1 MSLRR
6 FSTAATVYT
15 AVSTL
20 GKAMNF
26 LLVPFYTHVVPPD
39 EFGVYSALFPFY
51 AVMLMIFQYGMPS
64 AIIKFYAEAKTH
76 TEKQNFV
83 STLFAM
89 QTASA
94 FVMSLLMIALAT
106 PISLL
111 FIGSSN
117 YADSI
122 VLIAISLFVETLG
135 FNLLWLIRSDNR
147 LVLFAFISLSSLAL
161 NIGVAVWLVPKGNY
175 VFNLF
180 LAQVVAVVFTFGI
193 AFLVNANLFKRYFN
207 KDLAKKLWRFGYPL
221 LGYGIL
227 AVLLDSLDKVLV
239 TRFISKEAGGIYS
252 VGYRLGMVMAILNVS
267 FRTALLPFFAQRVES
282 HSPKENEMLF
292 VQIFSLYTTGLAA
305 VFLVLSFFVRDFM
318 TIEVF
323 GYSLFKQTYLPS
335 ATLAPVVLLA
345 YLIAAP
351 TEFSKAALTKSGDTK
366 ALFNAALFSLLINLA
381 LLALVLSFPP
391 NDTALTLQL
400 VAATTVAA
408 YLFNVFYFHY
418 KRRAI
423 DSTPYP
429 MVRFFIMV
437 LIVVAAVAMNELIFA
452 EKPFGLRVVMCLIFV
467 SVVVGIGLMPVWKL
481 RRAGARRD

>member
-64 AIIKFYAEAKTH
+64 AIIKFYAEAKTQ
-76 TEKQNFV
+76 TDKQEFV
-83 STLFAM
+83 STLFLM

-94 FVMSLLMIALAT
+94 LVMSLVMAVFAS
-106 PISLL
+106 PISLV

-122 VLIAISLFVETLG
+122 VLIAISLFIETLG

-147 LVLFAFISLSSLAL
+147 LVLFAFISLASLAL

-180 LAQVVAVVFTFGI
+180 LAQVVAALFTFGVG
-193 AFLVNANLFKRYFN
+193 FVANTTLFKLYFN
-207 KDLAKKLWRFGYPL
+207 KDLAKKLWQFGYPL

-282 HSPKENEMLF
+282 HSPKENERLF
-292 VQIFSLYTTGLAA
+292 VQIFSLYTTGLAV

-318 TIEVF
+318 MIEIF
-323 GYSLFKQTYLPS
+323 GYALFKQTYLPA
-335 ATLAPVVLLA
+335 ATLTPVVLLA

-366 ALFNAALFSLLINLA
+366 VLLNAVLFSLLINLA
-381 LLALVLSFPP
+381 LLLLVIRFPP
-391 NDTALTLQL
+391 SDTVLTLQL
-400 VAATTVAA
+400 VASATVAA
-408 YLFNVFYFHY
+408 YLFNVIYFYR
-418 KRRAI
+418 KSRTI
-423 DSTPYP
+423 DATPYP
-429 MVRFFIMV
+429 IGRFFLMV
-437 LIVVAAVAMNELIFA
+437 IIAMIAVALNE
-452 EKPFGLRVVMCLIFV
+452 FGLTAETIWKRGAVCIV
-467 SVVVGIGLMPVWKL
+467 SVSLIVGIGLVPVWKL
-481 RRAGARRD
+481 RMRK

>member
-6 FSTAATVYT
+6 FSTAAAVYT

-76 TEKQNFV
+76 AEKQELV
-83 STLFAM
+83 STLFVM
-89 QTASA
+89 QAASS
-94 FVMSLLMIALAT
+94 FVLSLLMMLCASS
-106 PISLL
+106 ISLL
-111 FIGSSN
+111 FIGTDD

-122 VLIAISLFVETLG
+122 ILIAISLFVETLG
-135 FNLLWLIRSDNR
+135 FNLMWLIRSDNR
-147 LVLFAFISLSSLAL
+147 LALFAFTSLMSLAL
-161 NIGVAVWLVPKGNY
+161 NIGLAIWLVPKGNY

-180 LAQVVAVVFTFGI
+180 LAQVAAVVFTFGI
-193 AFLVNANLFKRYFN
+193 GLMANASLFKPYFN
-207 KDLAKKLWRFGYPL
+207 KDLAKKLWLFGYPL
-221 LGYGIL
+221 LGYSIL

-252 VGYRLGMVMAILNVS
+252 VGYRLGMVMAILNGS

-282 HSPKENEMLF
+282 HSPEENKRLF
-292 VQIFSLYTTGLAA
+292 VQIFSLYTTGLTV

-318 TIEVF
+318 TIEIF
-323 GYSLFKQTYLPS
+323 GYALFKQTYLS
-335 ATLAPVVLLA
+335 AATLTPIVLLA

-366 ALFNAALFSLLINLA
+366 ILLNAVLFSVLINLSLLI
-381 LLALVLSFPP
+381 LVIKFPP
-391 NDTALTLQL
+391 SNTGLTLQL
-400 VAATTVAA
+400 VAMATVAA
-408 YLFNVFYFHY
+408 YLFNMIYFRC
-418 KRRAI
+418 KSRAV
-423 DSTPYP
+423 DPTPYP
-429 MVRFFIMV
+429 MRRFVFVVLMATLAVALNEIYFNAKAFWLRV
-437 LIVVAAVAMNELIFA
+437 LICALMVSLTVGV
-452 EKPFGLRVVMCLIFV
+452 GMC
-467 SVVVGIGLMPVWKL
+467 PVWKRKVSL
-481 RRAGARRD
+481 RD

>member
-1 MSLRR
+1 
-6 FSTAATVYT
+6 
-15 AVSTL
+15 
-20 GKAMNF
+20 MNF

-64 AIIKFYAEAKTH
+64 AIIKFYAEAKTQSD
-76 TEKQNFV
+76 KQEFV
-83 STLFAM
+83 STLFLM
-89 QTASA
+89 QTSSA
-94 FVMSLLMIALAT
+94 LMLSLLMMLFAS

-122 VLIAISLFVETLG
+122 ILIAISLLIETLG

-147 LVLFAFISLSSLAL
+147 LALFAFVSLASLLL

-180 LAQVVAVVFTFGI
+180 LAQVVAVVFTFGVGFI
-193 AFLVNANLFKRYFN
+193 ANVTLFKPYFN
-207 KDLAKKLWRFGYPL
+207 KDLAKKLWQFGYPL

-239 TRFISKEAGGIYS
+239 TRLISKEAGGIYS

-282 HSPKENEMLF
+282 HSPKENERLF
-292 VQIFSLYTTGLAA
+292 VQIFSLYTTGLAV

-318 TIEVF
+318 TIEIF
-323 GYSLFKQTYLPS
+323 GYVLFKQTYLPA
-335 ATLAPVVLLA
+335 ATLTPIVLLA

-366 ALFNAALFSLLINLA
+366 ILFNAVLLSLLINLV
-381 LLALVLSFPP
+381 LLVLVITFQPS
-391 NDTALTLQL
+391 DTVLTLQL
-400 VAATTVAA
+400 VALATVAA
-408 YLFNVFYFHY
+408 YLFNVIYFYR
-418 KRRAI
+418 KSRAV
-423 DSTPYP
+423 DTTPYP
-429 MVRFFIMV
+429 MRQFCLMV
-437 LIVVAAVAMNELIFA
+437 AIASLGVALNEVGLTAETIWKRAAVCIAVVSLI
-452 EKPFGLRVVMCLIFV
+452 
-467 SVVVGIGLMPVWKL
+467 VGIGLAPLWKMRIGKRWL
-481 RRAGARRD
+481 

>member
-1 MSLRR
+1 VSLRR

-15 AVSTL
+15 VVSTL

-64 AIIKFYAEAKTH
+64 AIIKFYAEAKTQSD
-76 TEKQNFV
+76 KQEFV
-83 STLFAM
+83 STLFVM

-94 FVMSLLMIALAT
+94 LVLSLLMMLVAS
-106 PISLL
+106 PISFL

-122 VLIAISLFVETLG
+122 ILIAISLFIETLG

-147 LVLFAFISLSSLAL
+147 LALFAFISLASLL
-161 NIGVAVWLVPKGNY
+161 INIGVAVWLVPKGNY

-180 LAQVVAVVFTFGI
+180 LAQVVAVVFTFGVGLI
-193 AFLVNANLFKRYFN
+193 ANANLFKPYFN
-207 KDLAKKLWRFGYPL
+207 KDLAKKLWQFGYPL

-239 TRFISKEAGGIYS
+239 TRLISKEAGGIYS

-282 HSPKENEMLF
+282 HSPKENERLF
-292 VQIFSLYTTGLAA
+292 VQIFSLYTTGLAV

-318 TIEVF
+318 TIEIF
-323 GYSLFKQTYLPS
+323 GYVLFKQPYLPA
-335 ATLAPVVLLA
+335 ATLTPIVLLA

-366 ALFNAALFSLLINLA
+366 VLFNAVLFSLLINLA
-381 LLALVLSFPP
+381 LLLLVIRFPAS
-391 NDTALTLQL
+391 DTVLTLQL
-400 VAATTVAA
+400 VASATVAA
-408 YLFNVFYFHY
+408 YLFNVQYFYR
-418 KRRAI
+418 KSRAV
-423 DSTPYP
+423 DATPYP
-429 MVRFFIMV
+429 IGRFFLMV
-437 LIVVAAVAMNELIFA
+437 IIAMIAVALNE
-452 EKPFGLRVVMCLIFV
+452 FGLNAETFWKRGAVCIV
-467 SVVVGIGLMPVWKL
+467 SVSLIVGIGLVPVWKL
-481 RRAGARRD
+481 RMRK

>member
-1 MSLRR
+1 
-6 FSTAATVYT
+6 
-15 AVSTL
+15 
-20 GKAMNF
+20 
-26 LLVPFYTHVVPPD
+26 
-39 EFGVYSALFPFY
+39 
-51 AVMLMIFQYGMPS
+51 MLMIFQYGMPS
-64 AIIKFYAEAKTH
+64 AIIKFYAEAKTLA
-76 TEKQNFV
+76 EKQQFV

-94 FVMSLLMIALAT
+94 LVMSLLMIVVAT
-106 PISLL
+106 PISVL

-135 FNLLWLIRSDNR
+135 FNLLWLIRSDHR
-147 LVLFAFISLSSLAL
+147 LALFAFISLVSLAI
-161 NIGVAVWLVPKGNY
+161 NIGIVLWLVPKGNY

-180 LAQVVAVVFTFGI
+180 LAQVVAVVFTFGVALI
-193 AFLVNANLFKRYFN
+193 ANANLFKRYFN
-207 KDLAKKLWRFGYPL
+207 KDLAKRLWRFGYPL
-221 LGYGIL
+221 LGYGVL

-318 TIEVF
+318 TIEIF
-323 GYSLFKQTYLPS
+323 GYSLFKQTYLPA
-335 ATLAPVVLLA
+335 ATLTPIVLLA

-366 ALFNAALFSLLINLA
+366 ALFNGVLFSLLINLA

-400 VAATTVAA
+400 VASTTVAA

-423 DSTPYP
+423 DATPYP
-429 MVRFFIMV
+429 MTRFFIIV
-437 LIVVAAVAMNELIFA
+437 LVVAFAVATNELIFA
-452 EKPFGLRVVMCLIFV
+452 EKPFVLRVAICLVFV
-467 SVVVGIGLMPVWKL
+467 SVVVGIGLMPFWKL

>member
-1 MSLRR
+1 
-6 FSTAATVYT
+6 
-15 AVSTL
+15 
-20 GKAMNF
+20 MNF

-64 AIIKFYAEAKTH
+64 AIIKFYAEAKTQSD
-76 TEKQNFV
+76 KQEFV
-83 STLFAM
+83 STLFVM

-94 FVMSLLMIALAT
+94 LVLSLLMMLVAS

-122 VLIAISLFVETLG
+122 ILIAISLFIETLG

-147 LVLFAFISLSSLAL
+147 LALFAFISLASLL
-161 NIGVAVWLVPKGNY
+161 INIGVAVWLVPKGNY

-180 LAQVVAVVFTFGI
+180 LAQVVAVVFTFGVGLI
-193 AFLVNANLFKRYFN
+193 ANANLFKPYFN

-252 VGYRLGMVMAILNVS
+252 VGYRLGMVMSILNVS

-282 HSPKENEMLF
+282 HSPKENERLF
-292 VQIFSLYTTGLAA
+292 VQIFSLYTTGLTA

-318 TIEVF
+318 TIEIF
-323 GYSLFKQTYLPS
+323 GYALFKQTYLPA
-335 ATLAPVVLLA
+335 ATLTPVVLLA

-366 ALFNAALFSLLINLA
+366 VLFNAVLFSLLINLA
-381 LLALVLSFPP
+381 LLLLVIRFPAS
-391 NDTALTLQL
+391 DTVLTLQL
-400 VAATTVAA
+400 VASATVAA
-408 YLFNVFYFHY
+408 YLFNVIYFYR
-418 KRRAI
+418 KSRTI
-423 DSTPYP
+423 DATPYP
-429 MVRFFIMV
+429 IGRFFLMV
-437 LIVVAAVAMNELIFA
+437 ILAMIAVALNE
-452 EKPFGLRVVMCLIFV
+452 FGLTAETFWKRGAVCIV
-467 SVVVGIGLMPVWKL
+467 SVSLIVGIGLVPVWKL
-481 RRAGARRD
+481 RMRK

>member
-6 FSTAATVYT
+6 FTTAATVYT

-64 AIIKFYAEAKTH
+64 AIIKFYAEAKTQ
-76 TEKQNFV
+76 TDKQEFV

-89 QTASA
+89 QATSSL
-94 FVMSLLMIALAT
+94 MLSLLMAVFAS

-122 VLIAISLFVETLG
+122 VLIAVSLFIETLG

-147 LVLFAFISLSSLAL
+147 LALFAFISLVSLAL

-180 LAQVVAVVFTFGI
+180 LAQVVAVLFTFSV
-193 AFLVNANLFKRYFN
+193 AFVANASLFKFYFN
-207 KDLAKKLWRFGYPL
+207 KDLAKKLWQFGYPL
-221 LGYGIL
+221 LGYSIL

-282 HSPKENEMLF
+282 HSPRENETLF
-292 VQIFSLYTTGLAA
+292 VQIFALYTTGLAA

-318 TIEVF
+318 EIEVF
-323 GYSLFKQTYLPS
+323 GYALFKQTYLPA
-335 ATLAPVVLLA
+335 ATLTPVVLLA
-345 YLIAAP
+345 YLIAGP

-366 ALFNAALFSLLINLA
+366 ALFNGVLFSLLINLV
-381 LLALVLSFPP
+381 LLTLVILFPIS
-391 NDTALTLQL
+391 DTVFTLQL
-400 VAATTVAA
+400 VAAATVAA
-408 YLFNVFYFHY
+408 YLFNVIYFYR
-418 KRRAI
+418 KSRTVDA
-423 DSTPYP
+423 TPYP
-429 MVRFFIMV
+429 MGRFFAMV
-437 LIVVAAVAMNELIFA
+437 SIAVLAVILNEIVLNAEAFWKRIVICSAVVSLI
-452 EKPFGLRVVMCLIFV
+452 
-467 SVVVGIGLMPVWKL
+467 VGIGLFPVWKTRKRKQSL
-481 RRAGARRD
+481 

>member
-64 AIIKFYAEAKTH
+64 AIIKFYAEAKTQSD
-76 TEKQNFV
+76 KQEFV

-94 FVMSLLMIALAT
+94 LVLSLLMMLLAS

-111 FIGSSN
+111 FIGSAT

-122 VLIAISLFVETLG
+122 ILIAISLFIETLG

-147 LVLFAFISLSSLAL
+147 LVLFAFISLVSLVL
-161 NIGVAVWLVPKGNY
+161 NIGVAVWLVPKGKY

-180 LAQVVAVVFTFGI
+180 LAQVVAVIFTFGAGFI
-193 AFLVNANLFKRYFN
+193 ANARLFKPYFN
-207 KDLAKKLWRFGYPL
+207 KDLAKKLWQFGYPL

-227 AVLLDSLDKVLV
+227 SVLLDSLDKVLV
-239 TRFISKEAGGIYS
+239 TRLISKESGGIYS
-252 VGYRLGMVMAILNVS
+252 VGYRLGMVMSILNVS

-282 HSPKENEMLF
+282 HSPKENERLF
-292 VQIFSLYTTGLAA
+292 VQIFSLYTTGLTA

-318 TIEVF
+318 TIELF
-323 GYSLFKQTYLPS
+323 GYVLFKQTYLS
-335 ATLAPVVLLA
+335 AATLTPIVLLA

-366 ALFNAALFSLLINLA
+366 VLLNAVLFSLLINLT
-381 LLALVLSFPP
+381 LLLLVIRFAPS
-391 NDTALTLQL
+391 DTVLTLQL
-400 VAATTVAA
+400 VAWATVAA
-408 YLFNVFYFHY
+408 YLFNVIYFYR
-418 KRRAI
+418 KSRAF

-429 MVRFFIMV
+429 VRRFVFIVVMATLAV
-437 LIVVAAVAMNELIFA
+437 ALNETYLNTQAFWLRMLICALIVSAIVGV
-452 EKPFGLRVVMCLIFV
+452 GLF
-467 SVVVGIGLMPVWKL
+467 PVWKAKVSL
-481 RRAGARRD
+481 TN

>member
-64 AIIKFYAEAKTH
+64 AIIKFYAEAKTQ
-76 TEKQNFV
+76 TDKQEFV

-94 FVMSLLMIALAT
+94 LVLSLLMAAFAS
-106 PISLL
+106 PISLF

-122 VLIAISLFVETLG
+122 ILIAVSLFVETLG

-147 LVLFAFISLSSLAL
+147 LALFAFISLVSLAL

-180 LAQVVAVVFTFGI
+180 VAQVVAVVFTFGVAFI
-193 AFLVNANLFKRYFN
+193 ANAKLFKVYFN
-207 KDLAKKLWRFGYPL
+207 KDLAKKLWQFGYPL

-282 HSPKENEMLF
+282 YSPKENETLF
-292 VQIFSLYTTGLAA
+292 VQIFALYTTGLAA
-305 VFLVLSFFVRDFM
+305 VFLALSFFVRDFM
-318 TIEVF
+318 TMEVF
-323 GYSLFKQTYLPS
+323 GYALFKQTYLPAAS
-335 ATLAPVVLLA
+335 LTPVVLLA

-366 ALFNAALFSLLINLA
+366 VLFNAVLFSLLINLG
-381 LLALVLSFPP
+381 LLVLVMGFATS
-391 NDTALTLQL
+391 DTVLTLQL
-400 VAATTVAA
+400 VASATVAA
-408 YLFNVFYFHY
+408 YLFNVIYFYR
-418 KRRAI
+418 KSRAI
-423 DSTPYP
+423 DATPYP
-429 MVRFFIMV
+429 IGRFS
-437 LIVVAAVAMNELIFA
+437 LLVVIASIAVALNELRLNV
-452 EKPFGLRVVMCLIFV
+452 EPFWLRLIMCIITIGV
-467 SVVVGIGLMPVWKL
+467 IIGIGLEPVWKAK
-481 RRAGARRD
+481 RQRGAT

>member
-1 MSLRR
+1 
-6 FSTAATVYT
+6 
-15 AVSTL
+15 
-20 GKAMNF
+20 MNF

-64 AIIKFYAEAKTH
+64 AIIKFYAEAKTQSD
-76 TEKQNFV
+76 KQEFV
-83 STLFAM
+83 STLFLM
-89 QTASA
+89 QTSSA
-94 FVMSLLMIALAT
+94 LMLSLLMMLFAS

-122 VLIAISLFVETLG
+122 ILIAISLLIETLG

-147 LVLFAFISLSSLAL
+147 LALFAFVSLASLLL

-180 LAQVVAVVFTFGI
+180 LAQVVAVVFTFGVGFI
-193 AFLVNANLFKRYFN
+193 ANVTLFKPYFN
-207 KDLAKKLWRFGYPL
+207 KDLAKKLWQFGYPL

-239 TRFISKEAGGIYS
+239 TRLISKEAGGIYS

-282 HSPKENEMLF
+282 HSPKENERLF
-292 VQIFSLYTTGLAA
+292 VQIFSLYTTGLAV

-318 TIEVF
+318 TIEIF
-323 GYSLFKQTYLPS
+323 GYVLFKQTYLPA
-335 ATLAPVVLLA
+335 ATLTPIVLLA

-366 ALFNAALFSLLINLA
+366 VLFNAVLISLLINLV
-381 LLALVLSFPP
+381 LLVLVITFQPS
-391 NDTALTLQL
+391 DTVLTLQL
-400 VAATTVAA
+400 VALATVAA
-408 YLFNVFYFHY
+408 YLFNVIYFYR
-418 KRRAI
+418 KSRAV
-423 DSTPYP
+423 DTTPYP
-429 MVRFFIMV
+429 MRQFCLMV
-437 LIVVAAVAMNELIFA
+437 AIASLGVALNEVGLTAETIWKRAAVCIAVVSLI
-452 EKPFGLRVVMCLIFV
+452 
-467 SVVVGIGLMPVWKL
+467 VGIGLAPLWKMRIGKRWL
-481 RRAGARRD
+481 

>member
-1 MSLRR
+1 VSLRR

-64 AIIKFYAEAKTH
+64 AIIKFYAEAKTQSD
-76 TEKQNFV
+76 KQEFV
-83 STLFAM
+83 STLFVM

-94 FVMSLLMIALAT
+94 LVLSLLMMLFAS

-122 VLIAISLFVETLG
+122 VLIAISLFIETLG

-147 LVLFAFISLSSLAL
+147 LALFAFISLASLAL

-180 LAQVVAVVFTFGI
+180 LAQVVAVVFTFGVGLI
-193 AFLVNANLFKRYFN
+193 ANANLFKPYFN

-267 FRTALLPFFAQRVES
+267 FRTALLPFFAQRIES
-282 HSPKENEMLF
+282 HSPKENERLF
-292 VQIFSLYTTGLAA
+292 VQIFSLYTTGLAV

-318 TIEVF
+318 TIEIF
-323 GYSLFKQTYLPS
+323 GYVLFKQPYLPA
-335 ATLAPVVLLA
+335 ATLTPIVLLA

-366 ALFNAALFSLLINLA
+366 VLFNAVLFSLLINLA
-381 LLALVLSFPP
+381 LLLLVIRFPP
-391 NDTALTLQL
+391 SDTVLTLQL
-400 VAATTVAA
+400 VASATVAA
-408 YLFNVFYFHY
+408 YLFNVQYFYR
-418 KRRAI
+418 KSRAV
-423 DSTPYP
+423 DATPYP
-429 MVRFFIMV
+429 IGRFFLMV
-437 LIVVAAVAMNELIFA
+437 ILAMLAVALNE
-452 EKPFGLRVVMCLIFV
+452 FGLNAETFWKRGAVCIV
-467 SVVVGIGLMPVWKL
+467 SVSLIVGIGLVPVWKL
-481 RRAGARRD
+481 RMRK

>member
-1 MSLRR
+1 VSLRR

-64 AIIKFYAEAKTH
+64 AIIKFYAEAKTQ
-76 TEKQNFV
+76 TDKQEFV
-83 STLFAM
+83 STLFLM

-94 FVMSLLMIALAT
+94 LVMSLVMAVFAS
-106 PISLL
+106 PISLV

-122 VLIAISLFVETLG
+122 VLIAISLFIETLG

-147 LVLFAFISLSSLAL
+147 LVLFAFISLASLAL

-180 LAQVVAVVFTFGI
+180 LAQVVAALFTFGVG
-193 AFLVNANLFKRYFN
+193 FVANTTLFKLYFN
-207 KDLAKKLWRFGYPL
+207 KDLAKKLWQFGYPL

-282 HSPKENEMLF
+282 HSPKENERLF
-292 VQIFSLYTTGLAA
+292 VQIFSLYTTGLAV

-318 TIEVF
+318 TIEIF
-323 GYSLFKQTYLPS
+323 GYVLFKQPYLPA
-335 ATLAPVVLLA
+335 ATLTPIVLLA

-366 ALFNAALFSLLINLA
+366 VLFNAVLFSLLINLA
-381 LLALVLSFPP
+381 LLMLVIQFPP
-391 NDTALTLQL
+391 SDTVLTLQL
-400 VAATTVAA
+400 VASATVAA
-408 YLFNVFYFHY
+408 YLFNVIYFYR
-418 KRRAI
+418 KSRTI
-423 DSTPYP
+423 DATPYP
-429 MVRFFIMV
+429 IGRFFLMV
-437 LIVVAAVAMNELIFA
+437 IIAMIAVALNE
-452 EKPFGLRVVMCLIFV
+452 FGLTAETIWKRGAVCIV
-467 SVVVGIGLMPVWKL
+467 SVSLIVGIGLVPVWKL
-481 RRAGARRD
+481 RMRK

>member
-1 MSLRR
+1 MLLRR

-20 GKAMNF
+20 GKAINF
-26 LLVPFYTHVVPPD
+26 LLVPFYTHVIPPD

-94 FVMSLLMIALAT
+94 FMMSLLMIALAM

-147 LVLFAFISLSSLAL
+147 LALFAFISLVSLAI
-161 NIGVAVWLVPKGNY
+161 NIGVVLWLVPKGNY

-180 LAQVVAVVFTFGI
+180 LAQVVAVVFTFSV
-193 AFLVNANLFKRYFN
+193 AFVANANLFKRYFDKN
-207 KDLAKKLWRFGYPL
+207 LAKKLWQFGYPL

-227 AVLLDSLDKVLV
+227 SVLLDSLDKVLV

-252 VGYRLGMVMAILNVS
+252 IGYRLGMVMSILNVS

-282 HSPKENEMLF
+282 HSPQENEMLF

-318 TIEVF
+318 TVEIF
-323 GYSLFKQTYLPS
+323 GYALFKQTYLPA
-335 ATLAPVVLLA
+335 ATLTPIVLLA

-366 ALFNAALFSLLINLA
+366 VLLTAALWSFLINLA
-381 LLALVLSFPP
+381 LLILVISFPP
-391 NDTALTLQL
+391 SDTVLTLQL
-400 VAATTVAA
+400 VALATVAA
-408 YLFNVFYFHY
+408 YLFNLQYFYR
-418 KRRAI
+418 KSRAV
-423 DSTPYP
+423 DTTPYP
-429 MVRFFIMV
+429 MKRFFLMV
-437 LIVVAAVAMNELIFA
+437 VIAVSAVALNEQWLNA
-452 EKPFGLRVVMCLIFV
+452 ESLWLRCVVCTISLGTIAT
-467 SVVVGIGLMPVWKL
+467 IGFMPTWKSKQQKT
-481 RRAGARRD
+481 RRD